1 MSSLIPSVLYLLAVF
16 APAASAARAEPP
28 LSGAYSA
35 DIEVADVKNVKGVP
49 ADAFLG
55 KWTLT
60 FNDDG
65 TYSVQQN
72 GVEHVKGTFSVK
84 GETLTLVDRSGDYA
98 CMDEDTPAVGEYRV
112 QRSGKTIT
120 LTKVKDE
127 TCPGRAA
134 ALTLKP
140 YTAEPR

>member
-1 MSSLIPSVLYLLAVF
+1 MSRLIPFLLYLLAVF
-16 APAASAARAEPP
+16 APAAPAARAEPP

-35 DIEVADVKNVKGVP
+35 DIEAADVKHVKGVP

-112 QRSGKTIT
+112 KRGDTTIA

-127 TCPGRAA
+127 SCPGRAA

-140 YTAEPR
+140 YIADPR